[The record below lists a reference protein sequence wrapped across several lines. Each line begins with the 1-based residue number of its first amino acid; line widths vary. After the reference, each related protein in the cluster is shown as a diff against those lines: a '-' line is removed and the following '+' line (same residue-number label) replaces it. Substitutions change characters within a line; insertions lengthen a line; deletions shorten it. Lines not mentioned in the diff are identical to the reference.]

1 MALRYVSAQSE
12 ICVKFKASFY
22 LAIGCMLNG
31 HDSKWQGWKREH
43 AEAVACLM
51 YFKNKILRSYSAM
64 FTSNQIRLI
73 F

>member
-12 ICVKFKASFY
+12 ICVKSKASFY
-22 LAIGCMLNG
+22 LATGCMLNG

-51 YFKNKILRSYSAM
+51 YFNKSVAKGGRGGRSSSPM
-64 FTSNQIRLI
+64 SSI
-73 F
+73 